1 MEAADSG
8 ARQSRHSA
16 TNSEHQIHHPPQ
28 PDQPYS
34 DYRHHHSY
42 SRDILLDRSY
52 REPSAMATATL
63 ITPAAHYQPQ
73 PQPPF
78 SSYSQP
84 NSGAASI
91 ANMIS
96 EPRKPVDD
104 QEPSNRQSLPSIS
117 EVIQGTKPG
126 PYPVA
131 HAPGLQSGSSLP
143 SPFAPAPRSFPEAEK
158 RSSPQPLHPTSS
170 FPRQDGPA
178 FADSPR
184 PHFSNRPS
192 LPPVSDRRQSP
203 SAKADLPPH
212 HHHHPEQKLPEPH
225 HPLNGAYA
233 HPPPPPAPVAY
244 QPGQLPPG
252 QMPLPTYPIPPR
264 HGMPPHIPGSYDP
277 RAPPHM
283 DDPEYARARY
293 EATVDRHYESWNY
306 QDSLS
311 RIGTSSR
318 TIFNFAEAYSRIAQ
332 EQHGAHP
339 IPARLPTERE
349 VGDMLSN
356 IELVKRSL
364 EQVRDL
370 VQTSIQNE
378 RAREGSKMKGPY
390 EEEHDVNMYGDGMK
404 PAYGITEV
412 KKRRGRAAPPGR
424 CHSCNRIDTPEWR
437 RGPDG
442 ARTLCNACGL
452 HYAKLERKRQLE
464 QRSIRPKD
472 EAHRQ

>member
-34 DYRHHHSY
+34 DHRHHHSY
-42 SRDILLDRSY
+42 SRDILLGRSY

-84 NSGAASI
+84 SSGAASI

-96 EPRKPVDD
+96 EPRKAADD

-233 HPPPPPAPVAY
+233 HPPPPPPAPVAY

-252 QMPLPTYPIPPR
+252 QMPLPAYPISPR

-277 RAPPHM
+277 RAPHV

-311 RIGTSSR
+311 RVSHLSCMFHQEHKTLTFDRLAPRLVRFLTLPKLTAESLKNSTELILSQLDCLPNEKLAICSAISNLSRDHWSKCVTWCKLRSR
-318 TIFNFAEAYSRIAQ
+318 T
-332 EQHGAHP
+332 
-339 IPARLPTERE
+339 
-349 VGDMLSN
+349 
-356 IELVKRSL
+356 
-364 EQVRDL
+364 
-370 VQTSIQNE
+370 NE
-378 RAREGSKMKGPY
+378 PEKGP
-390 EEEHDVNMYGDGMK
+390 
-404 PAYGITEV
+404 
-412 KKRRGRAAPPGR
+412 R
-424 CHSCNRIDTPEWR
+424 
-437 RGPDG
+437 
-442 ARTLCNACGL
+442 
-452 HYAKLERKRQLE
+452 
-464 QRSIRPKD
+464 
-472 EAHRQ
+472 

>member
-1 MEAADSG
+1 
-8 ARQSRHSA
+8 
-16 TNSEHQIHHPPQ
+16 
-28 PDQPYS
+28 
-34 DYRHHHSY
+34 
-42 SRDILLDRSY
+42 
-52 REPSAMATATL
+52 MATATL

-84 NSGAASI
+84 SSGAASI

-96 EPRKPVDD
+96 EPRKAADD

-233 HPPPPPAPVAY
+233 HPPPPPPAPVAY
-244 QPGQLPPG
+244 QPGQLPLFSRSCRASIHYKVLSIEHFRSQVASFDIAVNGCNPVRG
-252 QMPLPTYPIPPR
+252 FLAPLV
-264 HGMPPHIPGSYDP
+264 H
-277 RAPPHM
+277 
-283 DDPEYARARY
+283 
-293 EATVDRHYESWNY
+293 
-306 QDSLS
+306 SLS
-311 RIGTSSR
+311 PHSKRYVPRPRPLDQSR
-318 TIFNFAEAYSRIAQ
+318 GNR
-332 EQHGAHP
+332 
-339 IPARLPTERE
+339 
-349 VGDMLSN
+349 
-356 IELVKRSL
+356 
-364 EQVRDL
+364 
-370 VQTSIQNE
+370 
-378 RAREGSKMKGPY
+378 
-390 EEEHDVNMYGDGMK
+390 
-404 PAYGITEV
+404 
-412 KKRRGRAAPPGR
+412 PP
-424 CHSCNRIDTPEWR
+424 
-437 RGPDG
+437 
-442 ARTLCNACGL
+442 
-452 HYAKLERKRQLE
+452 
-464 QRSIRPKD
+464 
-472 EAHRQ
+472 